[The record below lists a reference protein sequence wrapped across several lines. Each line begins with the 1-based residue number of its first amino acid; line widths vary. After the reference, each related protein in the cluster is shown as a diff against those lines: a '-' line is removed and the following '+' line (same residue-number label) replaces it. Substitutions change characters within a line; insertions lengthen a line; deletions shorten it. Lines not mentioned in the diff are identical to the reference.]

1 MIKFLLWV
9 LVFVQIFSVWQ
20 LQQIRTQK
28 NFSVYVMGKAPIE
41 FEGTMRDL
49 GKSLKAHGW
58 GAYSAPLTE
67 GVANV

>member
-9 LVFVQIFSVWQ
+9 LVFVQIFSAWQ
-20 LQQIRTQK
+20 LQQIRTQE
-28 NFSVYVMGKAPIE
+28 NFSVYIMGQAPVK
-41 FEGTMRDL
+41 FDGALRDL

-58 GAYSAPLTE
+58 TARSGPLTE